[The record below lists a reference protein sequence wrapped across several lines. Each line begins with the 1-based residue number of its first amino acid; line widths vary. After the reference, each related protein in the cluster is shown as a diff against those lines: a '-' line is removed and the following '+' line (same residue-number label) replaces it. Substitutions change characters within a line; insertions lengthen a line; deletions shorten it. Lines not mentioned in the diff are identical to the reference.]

1 MAKGLWE
8 VTSGDSVYVRANSE
22 DEALAIYYVSQGY
35 MDRDDYPNFDIT
47 DDDLANVEEG
57 ETTTIAEFINE

>member
-1 MAKGLWE
+1 MSKGLWQ

-47 DDDLANVEEG
+47 DDDLANVEES
-57 ETTTIAEFINE
+57 ETITIAEFINE

>member
-1 MAKGLWE
+1 MSKGLWQ

-35 MDRDDYPNFDIT
+35 MDREDYPHFDIT
-47 DDDLANVEEG
+47 DDDLSNVEES
-57 ETTTIAEFINE
+57 ESTTIAEFINE

>member
-1 MAKGLWE
+1 MAKGLWQ

-35 MDRDDYPNFDIT
+35 MDREDYPDFDIT
-47 DDDLANVEEG
+47 DEDLSNVEES
-57 ETTTIAEFINE
+57 ESTTIAEFVNE